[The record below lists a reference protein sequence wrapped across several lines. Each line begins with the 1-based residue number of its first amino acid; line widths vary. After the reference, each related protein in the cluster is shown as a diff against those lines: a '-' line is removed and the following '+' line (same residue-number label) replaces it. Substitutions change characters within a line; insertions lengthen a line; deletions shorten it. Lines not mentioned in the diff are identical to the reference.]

1 MTLDIDFRLSS
12 SRMNIHVD
20 GRFLKSVIM
29 YTPVITFKIKLHLE
43 GVDKIRKRDQA
54 VQSII

>member
-29 YTPVITFKIKLHLE
+29 YTGNYLQNKTAL
-43 GVDKIRKRDQA
+43 GRRR
-54 VQSII
+54 

>member
-29 YTPVITFKIKLHLE
+29 YNYLQNKTAL
-43 GVDKIRKRDQA
+43 GRRR
-54 VQSII
+54 